1 MALLLTLHFDA
12 SFDLLR
18 KTRNALKI
26 NTPLLRI
33 SSRLHVHGLAPALK
47 RLRPS
52 NHDTIQMHLQAA
64 LGFLLCQV
72 LMGTLL
78 YNR

>member
-1 MALLLTLHFDA
+1 M
-12 SFDLLR
+12 
-18 KTRNALKI
+18 N
-26 NTPLLRI
+26 I
-33 SSRLHVHGLAPALK
+33 SSQLHVHGLTPALK
-47 RLRPS
+47 HLKPS
-52 NHDTIQMHLQAA
+52 NQDNIQMHLLAA